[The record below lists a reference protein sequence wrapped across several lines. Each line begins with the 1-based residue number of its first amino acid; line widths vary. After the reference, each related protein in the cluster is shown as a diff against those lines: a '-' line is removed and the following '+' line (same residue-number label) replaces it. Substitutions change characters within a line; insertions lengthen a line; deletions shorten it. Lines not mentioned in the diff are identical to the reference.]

1 MDQTTD
7 ITVENCLGHGDV
19 ATVANRSTGV
29 DRQIVNLVAQGEVCD
44 HITSSAM
51 RSENPFNRFL
61 LLDIQLP
68 RAGQTSRSAFRT
80 MVDGM
85 AQSFLL
91 FSSGSGL

>member
-44 HITSSAM
+44 HILCN
-51 RSENPFNRFL
+51 EE
-61 LLDIQLP
+61 
-68 RAGQTSRSAFRT
+68 
-80 MVDGM
+80 
-85 AQSFLL
+85 
-91 FSSGSGL
+91 